1 MYPEEKPKQNLP
13 ENRPNASMPKTK
25 LDAILTATR
34 DRVAS
39 LRTQARELERR
50 AAAAPEPRPFARA
63 LAGRDVGVIAEV
75 KRRSPSAG
83 AIREDLDP
91 VAHARAYTQGGAVAI
106 SVLTDELHFGG
117 SLEDLARVASAVPVP
132 VLRKDFI
139 LDELQLYEARAAG
152 ASAVLLIVRA
162 LSSDGLRALA
172 RAARDQRLGVLV
184 EVHSAG
190 ELEQALGVDPTAVGV
205 NSRDLATFTVDL
217 AAAERLVALVP
228 GAGGGECRSGG
239 GGAGAD
245 GRAETGEG
253 AVMVTRKVERGTRNR
268 PYARRADE
276 PAPGIDERPGVPRST
291 FRVPRLVVGSRI
303 GGSRGS

>member
-1 MYPEEKPKQNLP
+1 MYPEEKPKENLP

-172 RAARDQRLGVLV
+172 RAARDQRLGILV

-228 GAGGGECRSGG
+228 GAVPVIAESGIATRADVERMAS
-239 GGAGAD
+239 AGAD
-245 GRAETGEG
+245 LVLVGTSVAGNADPEAAVRGLTGVRRVGRLA
-253 AVMVTRKVERGTRNR
+253 
-268 PYARRADE
+268 
-276 PAPGIDERPGVPRST
+276 
-291 FRVPRLVVGSRI
+291 
-303 GGSRGS
+303 

>member
-1 MYPEEKPKQNLP
+1 MLFRSP
-13 ENRPNASMPKTK
+13 
-25 LDAILTATR
+25 
-34 DRVAS
+34 
-39 LRTQARELERR
+39 
-50 AAAAPEPRPFARA
+50 
-63 LAGRDVGVIAEV
+63 AEV

-228 GAGGGECRSGG
+228 GAVPVIAESGIATRADVERMAS
-239 GGAGAD
+239 AGAD
-245 GRAETGEG
+245 LVLVGTSVAGNADPEAAVRGLTGVRRVGRLG
-253 AVMVTRKVERGTRNR
+253 
-268 PYARRADE
+268 
-276 PAPGIDERPGVPRST
+276 
-291 FRVPRLVVGSRI
+291 
-303 GGSRGS
+303 

>member
-1 MYPEEKPKQNLP
+1 MPET
-13 ENRPNASMPKTK
+13 R

-39 LRTQARELERR
+39 LRTQARELERL
-50 AAAAPEPRPFARA
+50 AAAAPQPPPFARS

-117 SLEDLARVASAVPVP
+117 SLDDLARVASAVPVP

-162 LSSDGLRALA
+162 LTSDGLRVLA
-172 RAARDQRLGVLV
+172 RAARSEERR
-184 EVHSAG
+184 
-190 ELEQALGVDPTAVGV
+190 VGK
-205 NSRDLATFTVDL
+205 
-217 AAAERLVALVP
+217 EW
-228 GAGGGECRSGG
+228 RSGG
-239 GGAGAD
+239 GA
-245 GRAETGEG
+245 
-253 AVMVTRKVERGTRNR
+253 
-268 PYARRADE
+268 
-276 PAPGIDERPGVPRST
+276 SQ
-291 FRVPRLVVGSRI
+291 
-303 GGSRGS
+303 